1 MSVENLDMFWESED
15 LDATATLLTGRASA
29 PSLLTP
35 SAGRV
40 SLYGSS
46 LTGGAGGGGLVSSLS
61 ARAAASYAAS
71 AAATQTGGTSSA
83 LFSVATAQAAGMP
96 TSGAVPASE
105 PASGEGSDHSL
116 SADVYDAA
124 GSNGSRATATALPS
138 QAGTLD
144 GLTIHTSSDYDY
156 FALTL
161 LNDGTDKNIA
171 SIVFDAAQGE
181 LDLHLVSSN
190 GAIVRTGTATAD
202 GKQLD
207 FNGLAAGKYYI
218 RAMGVSGAQ
227 NTYSLTWDGNNYGM
241 PVDVYDAAGSN
252 GSRATASAL
261 PSQAGTLDGLTIHN
275 GSDYDYFALTL
286 LNGGTA
292 RNIAS
297 IVFDAAQGELDL
309 HLVSSNGAIVRTGTA
324 TADGKQFDFNGLAAG
339 KYYIRVMGASGA
351 QNTYSLTWDGN
362 NYGMPIDVYDMAGS
376 NGSRATATVLPSQ
389 AGTLDDLSIHNS
401 SDYDY
406 FALTL
411 SSEGTASN
419 IASIVF
425 DAAQGEL
432 DLHLV
437 SSNGAIVRTG
447 TATADGKQLDFD
459 GLAAGKYYIRIMG
472 ASGAQNT
479 YSLTWDGNNYG
490 MPIDVYDMAGSN
502 GSRATATVL
511 PSQAGTLD
519 DLSIHNSSD
528 YDYFAL
534 TLSSEG
540 TASNI
545 ASIVFDAAQGE
556 LDLHLVSSN
565 GAIVRTGTATA
576 DGKQLDFDGL
586 AAGKYYIRIMGASG
600 AQNTY
605 SLTWDGTIP
614 TGGRE
619 DSDPAVAP
627 AEVKADVYDAAGS
640 NGSRAAATA
649 LPSQAGRLDGLTIH
663 TSSDY
668 DYFALTLLND
678 GTDKNIASIVFD
690 AAQGELDLH
699 LVSSNGAI
707 LRTGTA
713 TADGKQLDFNG
724 LAAGKYYIRAMGVSG
739 ALNTYSLIWDGN
751 NYGLPADVYDAAGS
765 NGSRAA
771 ATVLPQEAGTLNDLS
786 IHTRTDYDY
795 FALTLINIGMDKNV
809 ASIAFDA
816 AQGELDLHLI
826 SSNGAILRTGTA
838 TADGKQIDL
847 SGLAAGKYYV
857 RVMGVSG
864 AQNTYSLTWDSSNYG
879 LPADVYDT
887 AGSNGSRAAATA
899 LPSQA
904 GTLNDLSIHTS
915 TDYDYFALTLTNDGT
930 AKNMASIAFDA
941 AQGDLDLHL
950 ISSNGAILRTGTA
963 TADGKQLDFN
973 GLAAGKYY
981 VRVMGVSGAQN
992 TYSLTWDGNNYG
1004 LPADVYDA
1012 AGSNGSRPAAT
1023 ALPSQAGTL
1032 DDLTIHTRTDYDYF
1046 ALTLTSS
1053 GTAKN
1058 IASIAF
1064 DAAQGDLD
1072 LHLISSNGAIL
1083 RTGTATADG
1092 KQLDFSGLAAGKYY
1106 VRVMGVSGAQNTY
1119 SLTWDGTSSTGGG
1132 EETDPG
1138 TDPAGVKADV
1148 YDATGSNGS
1157 RAAATVLPSEAGT
1170 LNDLTIHTSSD
1181 YDYFALTLT
1190 NDGTAKNIASIA
1202 FDAAKGD
1209 LDLHIISSNGAIL
1222 RTGTTT
1228 ADGKQL
1234 DFNGLAAGKYYVRVM
1249 GVSGALNTYSLTWD
1263 GNNYGL
1269 PADVYDTGSSNESR
1283 TTATVLP
1290 QEAGTLDDLSIHTRT
1305 DYDYFALTLSNDGT
1319 VKNIAS
1325 IAFDAAQ
1332 GELALHLISSSG
1344 AILRTGTA
1352 TADGKQLDLSGLAAG
1367 KYYVRVMGVSGA
1379 QNTYSLTWDGRNY
1392 GLPADVYDTGGSNE
1406 SRTTATVLPQEAGT
1420 LDDLSIHTRTDYDYF
1435 ALTLSNDG
1443 TVKNIA
1449 SIAFDAAQGD
1459 LTLHLISS
1467 GGAIVRTGTA
1477 TADGKQLD
1485 MSGLAAGTYYIR
1497 VQGVSGAQNTY
1508 SLTWDG
1514 RNYGLPADIY
1524 DTGGANDTR
1533 TTATVL
1539 PQASGT
1545 FNDLSIHSRTDND
1558 YFAFTLLNDGT
1569 ARNVASIVF
1578 DATLGDLN
1586 LHLLNASG
1594 TAVKT
1599 GTATAD
1605 GKAIDLNG
1613 LAAGTYYIR
1622 VQGVSGAQNTYSL
1635 IWDGNNYGLPTDVY
1649 DTDGSNESRAT
1660 ATVLPELA
1668 GKLDDLTIHSRT
1680 DNDYFAFTLAN
1691 DGTAKNVASIIFD
1704 ATKGDLNLHLINA
1717 SGAAVRTGTAT
1728 ADGKQLDLSGLAV
1741 GTYYIRVQGVSG
1753 VQNTYSLVW
1762 DGNNYGP
1769 KADIYDTD
1777 ASNDTRA
1784 TATVLPGLTGTLED
1798 LSIHSSTDNDYFA
1811 FRLANDGTEQNIV
1824 SIAFDADMGNLTLQ
1838 LLNANGTAVRTGTVT
1853 ESGKQMVLDG
1863 LAAGSYYIRVLGA
1876 SKAKN
1881 GYSLTWDGSNYGY
1894 RMDVYDTSAPN
1905 DAVADAVTLEQD
1917 AGKLDDLTIHNGTD
1931 KDYFALTLINDAT
1944 AQNFVSIAF
1953 DATQGDLYLHL
1964 MNAKNVA
1971 VRTGVATEDG
1981 KRIDLSG
1988 LAPGTYYVRVMGI
2001 SKAMNT
2007 YSLTWDG
2014 SNYGLPT
2021 DVYDTGASNEVVADA
2036 VDPGQSAGSL
2046 TDLTIHSSV
2055 DKDYF
2060 VFELANT
2067 GTVRNYVRID
2077 YDGEQGDLSLV
2088 VMKANGTLVKTATLT
2103 DGGREANLSDIAAGT
2118 YYIRVMGVSKAT
2130 NTYTLSWDGND
2141 YTLPADIY
2149 DTAESNNNVRTRPV
2163 ALESPVDA
2171 ITDLTIHSSTD
2182 VDFYSIQL
2190 TDKGAAQNFV
2200 RIAFDPALGA
2210 LELDLLTSAGALVRA
2225 GVNDGDGIRID
2236 MLDLAA
2242 GTYIVRVRGTS
2253 KAQNTYSLSWDR
2265 REPRHTPDIYDTN
2278 GNNDSTT
2285 NAVTLAEAVGSR
2297 SQLSIHSDVDV
2308 DYFRLDVPAGGGTA
2322 RNYALLEFDSAVADL
2337 SFSLVNAQG
2346 VEVLSAETVRTGKR
2360 IDLSSLAA
2368 GSYYLRITTTDGAAN
2383 LYTLSW
2389 DNTDYTLN
2397 KDAHDTSSRNDS
2409 IGSAVRLGQSG
2420 SRDNLTIH
2428 DRSDVDYFRIDLT
2441 ATGTERNYFSMLYD
2455 ASLGDLQLELYAADG
2470 TRLSGSRAI
2479 NGGRQV
2485 DLSGLAAG
2493 AYYLKISGIHH
2504 AVSRYSLVWDGETY
2518 QSPTITAPIP
2528 LAADVYDIGT
2538 NNNSRTAAVTL
2549 SPYSDT
2555 QLSLSI
2561 HTSGDMDYFRLVLPS
2576 TGAEEN
2582 YARIFFDAH
2591 MGDLALTLISS
2602 NGAILIDDGTVIDG
2616 GKELNLAGLA
2626 AGTYYVRI
2634 SGINKSTN
2642 TYSLVWDRSNYCV
2655 EPDKYDA
2662 SDTPNDTLLTA
2673 TILPGGSKLEDM
2685 SIHSATDADYYS
2697 FTLVGGGD
2705 THNAIR
2711 LTYDT
2716 SLCDLDIRVY
2726 DAFDNEVGTLLDIK
2740 TGKELSLNGLAAGI
2754 YYLRINGVN
2763 GSTGYYDLAWNI
2775 AETLSLRTDR
2785 YEGTKGNNTMDTA
2798 VNGVLKNKHS
2808 SYFYG
2813 YTTITPGDVDYFKFT
2828 LTARG
2833 GSVNH
2838 VSIYNVTGSGELLL
2852 DLLDEEGNVL
2862 RKAVAVSER
2871 TRKISLEGLWEG
2883 TYYARIYGETENTY
2897 GTYDFQYNLYSD
2909 FPSYTQ
2915 RLQPT
2920 MWGPDRY
2927 EGNDDMA
2934 SATNIFATVGSSNML
2949 SIHSAADVDY
2959 FRLTLTG
2966 TGSVA
2971 NYVRIQFT
2979 QSWGDLGME
2988 LYDSA
2993 GRRILTALTAT
3004 GEREISL
3011 NGLAAGTY
3019 YVKVSGVD
3027 DQYNAYTLDWDCS
3040 DASLAV
3046 PGTADAVR
3054 LTVASGTQTLTRQ
3067 QEARY
3072 YAFDLSSL
3080 GMADNHISVTTDE
3093 ALRLSLLNAAGE
3105 EIYSTTNRTKLT
3117 LSGLDAG
3124 TYYLRVEALD
3134 FSAGDTVSYTLSH
3147 DLTAYSSTAEIVCGK
3162 DKSSLFAI
3170 RDSGTEY
3177 AYLMGYGNVTW
3188 DDFTTGSQ
3196 PYSVNPL
3203 YFDAEKSSTNGRD
3216 DLLCWAGTTSNM
3228 LAWSGWGE
3236 IGLPEATGD
3245 NAEDVIFTKLIN
3257 SFPDEAGFIEDGLCW
3272 FFSTNYRNYSN
3283 SNTASSG
3290 SGNYIG
3296 QSVWPGISM
3305 TTLNSAS
3312 AMDSLAAALEN
3323 NMAVGLS
3330 MGFYNSLGS
3339 SARTSGHDVTVW
3351 GYTYNAAKE
3360 KGTGGYYTGLLITD
3374 SDDNKTYAD
3383 PTDAPDALHLL
3394 PLKWSSSIN
3403 RYYTSYYSGTV
3414 TKLEDFVALPQ
3425 VSDWPEEV
3433 IALAQNS
3440 AATANNDLDSLMSA
3454 AMQPNA
3460 GTLLA
3465 SAELTPSSDSDTRKQ
3480 QATLVA

>member
-161 LNDGTDKNIA
+161 LNDGTARNIA

-275 GSDYDYFALTL
+275 GSDYDYFVLTL

-339 KYYIRVMGASGA
+339 KYYIRV
-351 QNTYSLTWDGN
+351 
-362 NYGMPIDVYDMAGS
+362 
-376 NGSRATATVLPSQ
+376 
-389 AGTLDDLSIHNS
+389 
-401 SDYDY
+401 
-406 FALTL
+406 
-411 SSEGTASN
+411 
-419 IASIVF
+419 
-425 DAAQGEL
+425 
-432 DLHLV
+432 
-437 SSNGAIVRTG
+437 
-447 TATADGKQLDFD
+447 
-459 GLAAGKYYIRIMG
+459 MG

-668 DYFALTLLND
+668 DYFALTLLNG
-678 GTDKNIASIVFD
+678 GTARNIASIVFD

-707 LRTGTA
+707 VRTGTA
-713 TADGKQLDFNG
+713 TADGKQFDFNG
-724 LAAGKYYIRAMGVSG
+724 LAAGKYYIRVMGASG
-739 ALNTYSLIWDGN
+739 AQNTYSLTWDGN
-751 NYGLPADVYDAAGS
+751 NYGMPADVYDAAGS

-1263 GNNYGL
+1263 G
-1269 PADVYDTGSSNESR
+1269 
-1283 TTATVLP
+1283 
-1290 QEAGTLDDLSIHTRT
+1290 
-1305 DYDYFALTLSNDGT
+1305 
-1319 VKNIAS
+1319 
-1325 IAFDAAQ
+1325 
-1332 GELALHLISSSG
+1332 
-1344 AILRTGTA
+1344 
-1352 TADGKQLDLSGLAAG
+1352 
-1367 KYYVRVMGVSGA
+1367 
-1379 QNTYSLTWDGRNY
+1379 
-1392 GLPADVYDTGGSNE
+1392 
-1406 SRTTATVLPQEAGT
+1406 
-1420 LDDLSIHTRTDYDYF
+1420 
-1435 ALTLSNDG
+1435 
-1443 TVKNIA
+1443 
-1449 SIAFDAAQGD
+1449 
-1459 LTLHLISS
+1459 
-1467 GGAIVRTGTA
+1467 
-1477 TADGKQLD
+1477 
-1485 MSGLAAGTYYIR
+1485 
-1497 VQGVSGAQNTY
+1497 
-1508 SLTWDG
+1508 

-1811 FRLANDGTEQNIV
+1811 FRLVNDGTEQNIV

-2225 GVNDGDGIRID
+2225 GVNDGDGICID

-2740 TGKELSLNGLAAGI
+2740 TGKELSLNGLAAGT

-3360 KGTGGYYTGLLITD
+3360 KDTGGYYTGLLITD